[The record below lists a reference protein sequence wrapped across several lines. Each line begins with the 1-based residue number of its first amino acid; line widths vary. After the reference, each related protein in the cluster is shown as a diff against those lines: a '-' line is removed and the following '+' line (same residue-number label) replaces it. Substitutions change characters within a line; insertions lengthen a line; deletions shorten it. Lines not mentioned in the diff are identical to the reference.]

1 MHDIIEH
8 YGKVIVALAGV
19 LAAVLL
25 TVAVVKIVN
34 TKTTT
39 AVDNISYEQQIQ
51 DAISGEGSKEQGLE
65 KEQGL
70 KGYIRQNRAELFREI
85 EDLIQNEDVTDIEWD
100 GYYLWVTDLKKGCY
114 CHNIRLNE
122 EYVDN
127 LAIRLA
133 NIMKVPFNRAYPIL
147 EANTE
152 DLRIL

>member
-51 DAISGEGSKEQGLE
+51 DTISGEGSKE
-65 KEQGL
+65 
-70 KGYIRQNRAELFREI
+70 
-85 EDLIQNEDVTDIEWD
+85 
-100 GYYLWVTDLKKGCY
+100 
-114 CHNIRLNE
+114 
-122 EYVDN
+122 
-127 LAIRLA
+127 
-133 NIMKVPFNRAYPIL
+133 
-147 EANTE
+147 
-152 DLRIL
+152 